1 MNTNNSAPIRTLIGV
16 DVCKDFL
23 DAQVRPAS
31 ARRRFANNPDGI
43 AELVAWV
50 QPFAPERIIFEST
63 GVYQKA
69 AVGALLA
76 AGLPAVVV
84 NARQVRDFAKGI
96 GQLAKTDT
104 IDAGILAHFG
114 EVVQTV
120 VRPLE
125 SEEILEFRDLYDRR
139 GQLVRMLAMDKN
151 HRHAAQ
157 AASPKVVK
165 NIDRVIHF
173 LERQIA
179 DLEERMDKIVDESD
193 TFKAKNDILQSI
205 VGIGPQ
211 VSRTLL
217 VHLPEL
223 RHGSRQ
229 SIAALVGLAPFAD
242 DSGQTSRIRHI
253 RGGRGKVRIGL
264 YQAAVAAIRH
274 CPTMKAFF
282 ASLKAR
288 GKPSKVALVAV
299 ARKILV
305 LANALLRTMTPYQPT
320 ANSVCPKSA

>member
-1 MNTNNSAPIRTLIGV
+1 MSRIFIGV

-23 DAQVRPAS
+23 DAHVRPAAVS
-31 ARRRFANNPDGI
+31 KRFPNTPAGI
-43 AELVAWV
+43 EQLVAWA
-50 QPFAPERIIFEST
+50 QPFTAERIVFEST
-63 GVYQKA
+63 GPYQKA

-84 NARQVRDFAKGI
+84 NARQVRDFAKGT
-96 GQLAKTDT
+96 GQLAKTDV

-114 EVVQTV
+114 EVVATV
-120 VRPLE
+120 VRPLP
-125 SEEILEFRDLYDRR
+125 SPEILEFRDLCDRR
-139 GQLVRMLAMDKN
+139 GQLVRIVAAEKN

-157 AASPKVVK
+157 GSSPKVLK
-165 NIDRVIHF
+165 NIDKTIAF
-173 LERQIA
+173 LERQIE
-179 DLEERMDKIVDESD
+179 DLEERMDRIVADSE
-193 TFKAKNDILQSI
+193 TFKAKDEILQSI

-223 RHGSRQ
+223 GGGTRQ

-242 DSGQTSRIRHI
+242 DSGTVNRIRHI
-253 RGGRGKVRIGL
+253 RGGRGKVRIAL
-264 YQAAVAAIRH
+264 YQAAVSAIRY
-274 CPTMKAFF
+274 CATMKSFY

-288 GKPSKVALVAV
+288 GKASKVALIAV

-305 LANALLRTMTPYQPT
+305 LANALLRSMTPYENR
-320 ANSVCPKSA
+320 ANSVCPKNT